1 MTFYVEN
8 DVEVDFEFNTEEVF
22 SLVAKKVLETEGFED
37 EASVFLLL
45 TDDEAIHE
53 INYENR
59 NIDKATD
66 VLSFPNLDFD
76 APGDFS
82 KALKNRILVTDPETD
97 EIVLGDII
105 ISVDHL
111 KAQAKEYGHSVKR
124 EFAFLVAH
132 SMLHLCG
139 YDHMEDAEREIM
151 EAKQENVLQI
161 LGITRDE

>member
-45 TDDEAIHE
+45 TDDAAIHE

-76 APGDFS
+76 APGDFC

>member
-82 KALKNRILVTDPETD
+82 KALTNRILVTDPETD

-132 SMLHLCG
+132 SMLHLIG
-139 YDHMEDAEREIM
+139 YDHMEEDERVEMEKQQTEIM
-151 EAKQENVLQI
+151 NT
-161 LGITRDE
+161 LGINR

>member
-76 APGDFS
+76 DPGDFS

-139 YDHMEDAEREIM
+139 YDHMEDVEREIM